1 MKNFICFFNLIIIF
15 ILVSCGPAAENR
27 EAMYARSKVF
37 QDSIAN
43 VIKSSMDAA
52 AAPASGTAPVAI
64 VDTAAKKA
72 AAQATPGK

>member
-1 MKNFICFFNLIIIF
+1 MKNFICFFNLVLVF

-52 AAPASGTAPVAI
+52 AAPASGTAPVAV
-64 VDTAAKKA
+64 VDTAAQRA
-72 AAQATPGK
+72 AAQHAPGK